1 MATPGSPSRRV
12 YVSVRA
18 GTEKV
23 LLALSDSHAAEG
35 WGTPR
40 NEFMIRLP
48 HLQEN
53 NYRAI
58 VIDLEDLE
66 PYMGS
71 IHVVNGFRIRSGV
84 RVSHLCVFDDPPRWI
99 AKASS
104 LRPTDAPV
112 IAIEEP
118 SSNTLVD
125 REYVIKG
132 TVTLRAQVVKS
143 DDLQLFVL
151 SPDNFWYPQGPLT
164 IANGRWRVRAY
175 FGSEAHGAGAEFTI
189 GVVTT
194 DGTPA
199 KEKLRELPAALGR
212 SIVRVTRRG

>member
-1 MATPGSPSRRV
+1 
-12 YVSVRA
+12 
-18 GTEKV
+18 
-23 LLALSDSHAAEG
+23 
-35 WGTPR
+35 
-40 NEFMIRLP
+40 
-48 HLQEN
+48 
-53 NYRAI
+53 
-58 VIDLEDLE
+58 
-66 PYMGS
+66 MGS

-151 SPDNFWYPQGPLT
+151 S
-164 IANGRWRVRAY
+164 
-175 FGSEAHGAGAEFTI
+175 AGQLLGIPKARSL
-189 GVVTT
+189 
-194 DGTPA
+194 
-199 KEKLRELPAALGR
+199 LRMDAGE
-212 SIVRVTRRG
+212 